1 MTLNTRQHAALSAC
15 LALVA
20 ASIFC
25 LLLVW
30 PAFSKR
36 ASFHERVD
44 ALRIQQ
50 QKFIE
55 TAARSP
61 ALEAELAELAE
72 LEIDREGFLEDK
84 PHALAAADLQRLLGS
99 LVEETGGNL
108 VSTQVLADTGNEGVF
123 PEITVKV
130 HLLGNTATLQRLLYR
145 FVSGKPV
152 LVMDNLLVQQRRHN
166 DDRRG
171 HDASQLEIRFDVSA
185 FVYQP
190 GPS

>member
-15 LALVA
+15 LTLVA
-20 ASIFC
+20 ASLFY

-55 TAARSP
+55 TSARGP
-61 ALEAELAELAE
+61 ALEAELDALSAHKIERA
-72 LEIDREGFLEDK
+72 GFLEEK
-84 PHALAAADLQRLLGS
+84 SHALAAADLQRLLGS
-99 LVEETGGNL
+99 LVEETGGSL
-108 VSTQVLADTGNEGVF
+108 VSTQVLTDTGNEDIF

-145 FVSGKPV
+145 FVSGEPV
-152 LVMDNLLVQQRRHN
+152 LVM
-166 DDRRG
+166 G
-171 HDASQLEIRFDVSA
+171 
-185 FVYQP
+185 QP
-190 GPS
+190 AGSSTPA

>member
-15 LALVA
+15 LTLVV
-20 ASIFC
+20 ASLFC

-30 PAFSKR
+30 PALSKR
-36 ASFHERVD
+36 AAFHERVD
-44 ALRIQQ
+44 TLRIQQ

-55 TAARSP
+55 TAARAP

-72 LEIDREGFLEDK
+72 HEIDREGFLEDK
-84 PHALAAADLQRLLGS
+84 SHALAAADLQRLLGS
-99 LVEETGGNL
+99 LVEETGGSL
-108 VSTQVLADTGNEGVF
+108 VSTQVLADTGNEDVF

-130 HLLGNTATLQRLLYR
+130 HLLGNTAILQRLLYR
-145 FVSGKPV
+145 FVSGEPV

-171 HDASQLEIRFDVSA
+171 QDASQLEIRFDASA
-185 FVYQP
+185 FIYQSD
-190 GPS
+190 PS